1 MNPAELNYTAVS
13 TFDQNERHSNMDSE
27 KNVEKG
33 LKYRQF
39 LAATIGKKYLQNNST
54 DRIIALY
61 SDFDGHLS

>member
-13 TFDQNERHSNMDSE
+13 TFDQNERHLNMDSE

-39 LAATIGKKYLQNNST
+39 LAATIGKNYLKKS
-54 DRIIALY
+54 
-61 SDFDGHLS
+61 

>member
-13 TFDQNERHSNMDSE
+13 TFDQNERHIKMDSE

-39 LAATIGKKYLQNNST
+39 LAATIGKIFFLLKRVNT
-54 DRIIALY
+54 V
-61 SDFDGHLS
+61 FF